1 MKNILKNIV
10 SFLSPE
16 VWTFI
21 GITVLSL
28 FVIIRFVNLVPQVD
42 NDFFFSSDDPQF
54 QSEQRISDL
63 FKRNDT
69 QIIISASGTINSEE
83 YAENIKNLTEELKA
97 IVGITYVKSISNGPA
112 DLEDALKSPL
122 WKRLLIAD
130 DQGST
135 NLVVLLDESRSQTVV
150 KEVEKIVEQAT
161 SDDFKLRI
169 SGLPYVVELISRYLI
184 RDLRTFSLIAFI
196 LFGIVIYLIF
206 HSKIILAGTMLSC
219 LNACLWTF
227 MISGLMGVPIG
238 LLTANL
244 ATIIFVLTLSHM
256 VFLTYNWKNTCSMNS
271 NDCVDQAVK
280 ITLEASFWSMLTT
293 LLGFLSLWFVPAKP
307 LRELGIS
314 GAVGTVVA
322 ILVAYGVYPAFL
334 KMADIEKMKKR
345 GISKGRLY
353 PFLETNKNYICFM
366 IIFFCLIAIPGMWK
380 INTDP
385 SMLSFFS
392 KDSKIYKG
400 LEYIDK
406 NGGSSPLVI
415 VVESERGNVLNS
427 GAAYA
432 NMWKLQEALE
442 RHRAVGS
449 VVSLPV
455 LMAEAKQDPLAFFL
469 AFDWMLK
476 ILEKPK
482 YGEIAKSFVTENRK
496 NGLFLLRMNELNRV
510 QKRLDIIDELKEIVE
525 TQGFIP
531 KIIGGV
537 YKLQGHMSRL
547 VVKSLV
553 SGLTKL
559 VLLFFIIAWFVS
571 RSIKVT
577 IAMILS
583 LLLIPIGI
591 LGAIGLY
598 RVPLDVVSSPASN
611 VAIAMGID
619 SMIHIVK
626 AYRRRKKNKG
636 SSDHIW
642 QDVRDEMWRP
652 VLTSMIIV
660 ITGFSIF
667 LFSTFPPTQRFGGAI
682 VFGTL
687 LASLTALYIMPLIAN
702 KKFLPSK

>member
-1 MKNILKNIV
+1 M
-10 SFLSPE
+10 
-16 VWTFI
+16 
-21 GITVLSL
+21 LSL

-415 VVESERGNVLNS
+415 VDESEQGNVLNS

>member
-1 MKNILKNIV
+1 MKNILKNII

-69 QIIISASGTINSEE
+69 QIIISASGAINSEE

-112 DLEDALKSPL
+112 DLKDAFKSPL

-206 HSKIILAGTMLSC
+206 HSRIILAGTMLSC

-353 PFLETNKNYICFM
+353 PFLETNKNYICFA

-415 VVESERGNVLNS
+415 VVESEQGNVLNS

-449 VVSLPV
+449 VISLPV
-455 LMAEAKQDPLAFFL
+455 LMAEAKQEPLAFFL

-510 QKRLDIIDELKEIVE
+510 QKRLAIIDELKEIVE

-687 LASLTALYIMPLIAN
+687 LASLIALYIMPLIAN

>member
-1 MKNILKNIV
+1 MKNIHKQIISLFSK
-10 SFLSPE
+10 E
-16 VWTFI
+16 VWTFL
-21 GITVLSL
+21 GLTVLSL

-54 QSEQRISDL
+54 QSEKRISDL

-69 QIIISASGTINSEE
+69 QIIISASGAIRSEK
-83 YAENIKNLTEELKA
+83 YSENITNLTKELAKIA
-97 IVGITYVKSISNGPA
+97 GITYVKSISNGPA
-112 DLEDALKSPL
+112 DLKDALKSPL
-122 WKRLLIAD
+122 WRRLLIAD
-130 DQGST
+130 DQKST
-135 NLVVLLDESRSQTVV
+135 NLVVLLDESKAQKIVE
-150 KEVEKIVEQAT
+150 EVEKVVAQAT
-161 SDDFKLRI
+161 SEDFKLRI

-184 RDLRTFSLIAFI
+184 RDLRTFSLVALI

-206 HSKIILAGTMLSC
+206 HSRIILAGTMLSC
-219 LNACLWTF
+219 INACLWTF
-227 MISGLMGVPIG
+227 MISDLMDVPIG

-256 VFLTYNWKNTCSMNS
+256 VFLTYNWKNICSMNS
-271 NDCVDQAVK
+271 KDCVDQAVNF
-280 ITLEASFWSMLTT
+280 TLGASFWSMLTT

-322 ILVAYGVYPAFL
+322 IMVAYGIFPAFL
-334 KMADIEKMKKR
+334 KMADMEKMKKSHK
-345 GISKGRLY
+345 SKGRIY
-353 PFLETNKNYICFM
+353 PFFETNKNYIRFM
-366 IIFFCLIAIPGMWK
+366 IIFFCLVAIPGIWK

-415 VVESERGNVLNS
+415 VVESEQGNVLNS

-449 VVSLPV
+449 VISLPV
-455 LMAEAKQDPLAFFL
+455 LMAEAKQEPLAFFL
-469 AFDWMLK
+469 FFDWMLE

-496 NGLFLLRMNELNRV
+496 YGLFLLRMNELNRV
-510 QKRLDIIDELKEIVE
+510 QKRLAIIDELKEIVE

-531 KIIGGV
+531 EIVGGV

-559 VLLFFIIAWFVS
+559 VFLFFIIAWLVS

-626 AYRRRKKNKG
+626 AYRRRKKNKK
-636 SSDHIW
+636 SNDHIW

-652 VLTSMIIV
+652 VLTSMVIV
-660 ITGFSIF
+660 TTGFSIF

-682 VFGTL
+682 VFGTI

-702 KKFLPSK
+702 QKFLPSK